1 MSKSDTTKTKKPSL
15 ATGKLV
21 TASELAISRLVKYVE
36 QLEESVANHLE
47 YATPQR
53 RSVVFNLAKAQYE
66 QLLTAMDEAAETLEK
81 LAGVVQVEQHEAIW
95 AKKEKAVN
103 FIVTS
108 LSDLDLDEAST
119 EVFVTSYLKSK
130 GVCTPDTLAA
140 AMKGLG
146 FEQPEFVQDQLPET
160 DEGEAEDA

>member
-21 TASELAISRLVKYVE
+21 TSSELAINRLVRYVE
-36 QLEESVANHLE
+36 QLEESVASHLE

-53 RSVVFNLAKAQYE
+53 KSVVFNLAKAQFE
-66 QLLTAMDEAAETLEK
+66 QLLTAMDRAAETLEK
-81 LAGVVQVEQHEAIW
+81 FADVVQAEQDEAAL

-103 FIVTS
+103 FIVNS
-108 LSDLDLDEAST
+108 LGDLGLDEAGT
-119 EVFVTSYLKSK
+119 ELFVTSYLKSR

-146 FEQPEFVQDQLPET
+146 FEPESVQDPLP
-160 DEGEAEDA
+160 EAEDV